1 MASSVYSIHTDS
13 DGAGHGNGA
22 RTPTR
27 QVHAS
32 TAAAAASELSP
43 PGSQP
48 TLTDPIPNLAT
59 FGGVEALKYSD
70 SIQQGNGQPFD
81 VPVAAWKGKRAQEE
95 YQRAMDNVIDQN
107 FNLSMSILLA
117 FAWIVY
123 YLLTRLFFP
132 LSDR

>member
-1 MASSVYSIHTDS
+1 MASSVDSIHTDS

-59 FGGVEALKYSD
+59 FGGVEALKDSD

-81 VPVAAWKGKRAQEE
+81 VPVAAWKSKRSQEE
-95 YQRAMDNVIDQN
+95 YQRAMDNVIDRD
-107 FNLSMSILLA
+107 FNLSMSVWVCLDCVLFANSFVFLL
-117 FAWIVY
+117 FG
-123 YLLTRLFFP
+123 R
-132 LSDR
+132 

>member
-1 MASSVYSIHTDS
+1 MASSVDSIHTDS

-27 QVHAS
+27 QVHPS

-48 TLTDPIPNLAT
+48 THTDPIPNLAP
-59 FGGVEALKYSD
+59 FGGVEALKDSD
-70 SIQQGNGQPFD
+70 SIQQGSAQPFD

-107 FNLSMSILLA
+107 FNLSMSICL
-117 FAWIVY
+117 V
-123 YLLTRLFFP
+123 
-132 LSDR
+132 LSGLCAVC